1 MAFLNGI
8 SPWELCHTFLRALR
22 SEFSWEHPHTE
33 NINFANIPLL
43 IFNGDLMNW
52 MACTLFLLMITVSNI
67 MARFLVACRT
77 FFCVNCF
84 VRRFMNEVAFS
95 ILDCRTELF
104 VASFVISLALRFIC
118 RVALCLYLI
127 LVDKKY
133 LKILRKSKSI
143 CFISH

>member
-8 SPWELCHTFLRALR
+8 SPWELCHTFLRAWR
-22 SEFSWEHPHTE
+22 SGFSWEHLHTE
-33 NINFANIPLL
+33 NINIANIPRLWS
-43 IFNGDLMNW
+43 NNDLMNW
-52 MACTLFLLMITVSNI
+52 MAGTLFLLMIAVSNI

-84 VRRFMNEVAFS
+84 VRRFMNKVTFS

-118 RVALCLYLI
+118 GIALCLYLT
-127 LVDKKY
+127 LSNMN
-133 LKILRKSKSI
+133 KIKINLSLHKMNN
-143 CFISH
+143 